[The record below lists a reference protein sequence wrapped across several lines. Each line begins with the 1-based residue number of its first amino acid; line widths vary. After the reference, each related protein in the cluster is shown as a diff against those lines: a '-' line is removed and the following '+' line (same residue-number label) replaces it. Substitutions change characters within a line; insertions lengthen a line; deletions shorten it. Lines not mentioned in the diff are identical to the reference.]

1 MRVPT
6 YDSPTQ
12 LPGVGP
18 TQTFNAPQM
27 SDAPARQLQQG
38 GAALTSAGAAM
49 TAIAADIQKDINE
62 AEVKK
67 ADLAVA
73 ENIDRLMR
81 APGADGQPG
90 GFLTRLGEDAVKS
103 YGGVQ
108 QDLQKVVEDGAAG
121 LNNPIQREMY
131 QRAAAARLR
140 GAMGEAMGH
149 AAQQTKVFAAGQATA
164 RAGRFAQ
171 ELVQF
176 AGQDEA
182 SQAEFNRRVTLGL
195 QEIEVAA
202 RAVGKGDAEQLKAA
216 QDQYKA
222 GAYAG
227 VLQYLFANKRAADA
241 VAFWEARKGDL
252 PDDEAKA
259 KLTNVVANQA
269 AAFKASSVAD
279 EAWSRLGP
287 KGLNGTVNSSAID
300 AFLREQFKDDPDGLK
315 AARAEINVREG
326 NYKTDR
332 NDRAA
337 TLQGQLLDQFAA
349 GKSLTSIMRTQEWRA
364 LEGTGEQAKI
374 KEHIESV
381 NHTRAA
387 RSREERNQR
396 EADMAKSQL
405 GNFYAWSEPTY
416 LAGLTRTEVVAEAK
430 LLGSALGKQLVD
442 RYDALQ
448 KPGGKEAAQ
457 IDAQDFNTAANEILK
472 INAYD
477 KPNAD
482 EKAML
487 ARIQSSL
494 EQAVSASG
502 KTWSREER
510 AAFVRR
516 EMANTVLINPGT
528 FSRNRE
534 VPVAALTSKQLDQ
547 VVVPPA
553 ERAKLV
559 PRMQYLYDRAQTP
572 AEKAMYAP
580 TDRNLKRFYAESKSR
595 TGRYIPDAK

>member
-18 TQTFNAPQM
+18 TQTFNTPQM

-38 GAALTSAGAAM
+38 GAAMASAGQGM
-49 TAIAADIQKDINE
+49 VSIATDIQKDINE

-202 RAVGKGDAEQLKAA
+202 RATGKGDAEQLKAA

-259 KLTNVVANQA
+259 KLTNAVANQA
-269 AAFKASSVAD
+269 AAFKASSAAD

-337 TLQGQLLDQFAA
+337 TLQGQLLDDYLTGKIGSIAA
-349 GKSLTSIMRTQEWRA
+349 LKARPEFQA
-364 LEGTGEQAKI
+364 LNGTGEQGKLLRYVEDYA
-374 KEHIESV
+374 HA
-381 NHTRAA
+381 RAT
-387 RSREERNQR
+387 RNQGDMER
-396 EADMAKSQL
+396 KGYMAFLEAADPATLGGMTRQQVLVQAKML
-405 GNFYAWSEPTY
+405 GPS
-416 LAGLTRTEVVAEAK
+416 
-430 LLGSALGKQLVD
+430 LGTQLVN

-448 KPGGKEAAQ
+448 KPGAAEQ
-457 IDAQDFNTAANEILK
+457 VRIDDDDFKTAVSEILK
-472 INAYD
+472 IDAFGKLD
-477 KPNAD
+477 SD

-487 ARIQSSL
+487 GKVRSRLELALSSP
-494 EQAVSASG
+494 EMA
-502 KTWSREER
+502 KMSREQR
-510 AAFVRR
+510 ANFVRK
-516 EMANTVLINPGT
+516 ELAQTVLVSDSALWNKDRT
-528 FSRNRE
+528 KTVNVVNLTRE
-534 VPVAALTSKQLDQ
+534 DLDL
-547 VVVPPA
+547 VVVPQA
-553 ERAKLV
+553 QRSMLQNEMRAALA
-559 PRMQYLYDRAQTP
+559 RTGD
-572 AEKAMYAP
+572 
-580 TDRNLKRFYAESKSR
+580 KRFEQSEYNLRRYFLLKNFS
-595 TGRYIPDAK
+595 TTRYIPDGK